1 MCESNRNTRGG
12 RACTWGFR
20 RRSCACGGV
29 AENRILRSTRSETD
43 GLHGALHALRSFGDV
58 RDGILARRFE
68 FQISKF
74 PVHVAV
80 RVRVRVVFGV
90 RRFASRTVAASAGEV
105 EALAEA
111 HGLGREKRISRV
123 AVRGREDEH
132 AASALGKAEAGESDD
147 AMRPSI
153 SERLELGDDV
163 RHRGRLRRVV
173 DHVPEEQPRN
183 VLEED
188 PGNATSTEQAED
200 VRTQAGLVS
209 ATQAGARQVTRAHV
223 LRAG

>member
-1 MCESNRNTRGG
+1 MGSLTSLS
-12 RACTWGFR
+12 A
-20 RRSCACGGV
+20 V
-29 AENRILRSTRSETD
+29 A
-43 GLHGALHALRSFGDV
+43 
-58 RDGILARRFE
+58 
-68 FQISKF
+68 
-74 PVHVAV
+74 P
-80 RVRVRVVFGV
+80 
-90 RRFASRTVAASAGEV
+90 AASAGEV

-163 RHRGRLRRVV
+163 RHRGGLRRVV

-188 PGNATSTEQAED
+188 PGHATSTEQAED